1 MNISKYIPNAVS
13 VKAARSLLH
22 IKKASPGLLFGAGMV
37 GFGATVVTASRAT
50 LKLEGTLEP
59 HMENLEKARVLHES
73 EHPDYSTM
81 DYRRDVTIVRTRT
94 VISVAKLYAVPLAL
108 GAASAA
114 CLTGSHFIL
123 SSRNV
128 ALTAAYAA
136 LDQTYRRY
144 QERMVEEIGED
155 KERDIRTRVE
165 SWGVKGKDKKGK
177 DVGTIVSGPT
187 DSGASMYARFW
198 GLDTAKKEWNTNP
211 ERNVIFL
218 RCQQN
223 WANDLLQSRGHVFLN
238 DVYDM
243 LGLERTSAGA
253 VVGWVRGH
261 GDDYVDFG
269 IFSSNERDASRL
281 LDYVTGHEDEIL
293 LDFNVDGVVY
303 DLI

>member
-1 MNISKYIPNAVS
+1 MNISKYIPNAIS
-13 VKAARSLLH
+13 STAARGLLH
-22 IKKASPGLLFGAGMV
+22 VKKASPGLLFGAGMV
-37 GFGATVVTASRAT
+37 GFGVTVVTASRAT
-50 LKLEGTLEP
+50 LKLEDTLEP
-59 HMENLEKARVLHES
+59 HMENLEKARELHES

-81 DYRRDVTIVRTRT
+81 DYRRDVTIVRTRAA
-94 VISVAKLYAVPLAL
+94 ISVAKLYAVPLAL
-108 GAASAA
+108 GAASVA
-114 CLTGSHFIL
+114 CLTGSHFIM

-128 ALTAAYAA
+128 ALTAAYAT

-144 QERMVEEIGED
+144 QERMVEELGEE

-165 SWGVKGKDKKGK
+165 SWGVKTTDKKGK
-177 DVGTIVSGPT
+177 DIGTIVSGPT
-187 DSGASMYARFW
+187 DTGASMYARFW
-198 GLDTAKKEWNTNP
+198 GVDTAKKEWNSNP
-211 ERNVIFL
+211 EHNVIFL

-269 IFSSNERDASRL
+269 IFGSNERDASRL
-281 LDYVTGHEDEIL
+281 LDYVTGRENEIL